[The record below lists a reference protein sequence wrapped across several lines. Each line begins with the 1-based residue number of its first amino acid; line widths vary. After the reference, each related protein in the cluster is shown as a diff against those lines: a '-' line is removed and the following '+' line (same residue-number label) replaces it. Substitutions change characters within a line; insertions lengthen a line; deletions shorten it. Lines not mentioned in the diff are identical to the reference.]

1 MEIAVLICC
10 NDLLTVFESESGD
23 RLVSRLEI
31 ANGITAACLKNDE
44 IDEVGFKHRVFNCA
58 YGNLNGI
65 AGDSTTG
72 TCFSPAP
79 SEVFGISSPCGPPVQ
94 YDINRLNDYAAILRL
109 VNLHDKDP
117 LLLKYNESIALC
129 SGQLL

>member
-65 AGDSTTG
+65 AGDFYNRNMLLTG
-72 TCFSPAP
+72 SVGSIRDKFLHVAACA
-79 SEVFGISSPCGPPVQ
+79 G
-94 YDINRLNDYAAILRL
+94 DINRLNDYAAILRL

-117 LLLKYNESIALC
+117 PIT
-129 SGQLL
+129 